1 LFLVDVFLEDVAE
14 DVGVDFV
21 VLAERAF
28 VEMSL
33 P

>member
-21 VLAERAF
+21 VVATGGVIE
-28 VEMSL
+28 V